1 MKNVDN
7 FRKAYIIINKINNIK
22 DLRTL
27 KHSVKSFSKKHD
39 KLANESKLKN
49 KVLLII
55 LVKFSNVSE
64 STDKESRLSDKKH
77 KGKFIL

>member
-27 KHSVKSFSKKHD
+27 KHSVKSFSKIHD
-39 KLANESKLKN
+39 KLANESKLK
-49 KVLLII
+49 K
-55 LVKFSNVSE
+55 
-64 STDKESRLSDKKH
+64 
-77 KGKFIL
+77 